1 MGYTHYWTLKKAAN
15 DPVRFKEAID
25 LFKELWAAAPKTVTA
40 VVWGRDKDGN
50 AGWVKKRFKKEKL
63 LKGGLGK
70 GEPII
75 TDTCLRFNGD
85 AEYELDHETF
95 SIGLDSFNDE
105 WLHRENGDVWAFC
118 KTARKPYDLA
128 VCLALMA
135 FKDVFGDDFEYSSD
149 GVTRESIT
157 KPENLDYWKSIG
169 WKSEIE
175 YEWKRAYRVYD
186 KYMAD
191 QVAASV
197 LAR

>member
-1 MGYTHYWTLKKAAN
+1 MGYTHYWTLKKEAN
-15 DPVRFKEAID
+15 DPVRFKEAIE
-25 LFKELWAAAPKTVTA
+25 LFKKLWAAAPKTITGEA
-40 VVWGRDKDGN
+40 WDKVN
-50 AGWVKKRFKKEKL
+50 QTWVKKRFKKEKL

-70 GEPII
+70 GEPTI

-95 SIGLDSFNDE
+95 SIGLDSFNDD
-105 WLHRENGDVWAFC
+105 WCRQDNGDVWDFC

-157 KPENLDYWKSIG
+157 KPENLEYWKRID
-169 WKSEIE
+169 WEPEIE
-175 YEWKRAYRVYD
+175 YEWKRAYKVYD

-191 QVAASV
+191 QYSASV
-197 LAR
+197 MAR